1 MNLREGILTL
11 FFVVITFVFA
21 SSQSNM
27 VTHKIN
33 MRIPDVA
40 LLALVSDNSSD
51 INFESTSPTEAGDP
65 VDFATVDQNNDVW
78 LNYSSINKDKNH
90 SRKVVAI
97 LQGDIPAGMH
107 LLVEASEVS
116 GSGKGK
122 LGISSGLVTLADQP
136 IEIINNIGSCYTGKG
151 TNNGHLLKYK
161 LEFDASSNSYSQLLQ
176 AGTSFNVIYTLTDTN

>member
-1 MNLREGILTL
+1 MP
-11 FFVVITFVFA
+11 
-21 SSQSNM
+21 QSNS

-33 MRIPDVA
+33 MEIPEVA

-51 INFESTSPTEAGDP
+51 INFESTSPVEAGNP
-65 VDFATVDQNNDVW
+65 VDFSTIDQNNDIW
-78 LNYSSINKDKNH
+78 INYSSINKNMNH

-97 LQGDIPAGMH
+97 LQGDVPAGMH
-107 LLVEASEVS
+107 LLVEATEAS

-122 LGISSGLVTLADQP
+122 LGISSGIVKLSDQP

-161 LEFDASSNSYSQLLQ
+161 LEFDASSDNYSQLLQ
-176 AGTSFNVIYTLTDTN
+176 AGTSFNVMYTLTDTN